1 MPPIN
6 SDIGTVPELWRE
18 PVVGFRTY
26 LMLERRLSA
35 NTVSAYISDTVKLA
49 EYSSGIRPEDVSS
62 DRLGAFL
69 TDEYE
74 AGISKRTQAR
84 FLSSLNCFFDYMV
97 LEHRMEA
104 NPCARLDAPKLS
116 RHLPVVLSVDEV
128 CAIIDSVD
136 LSGPLGHRNRAILD
150 IMYSCGLRVSE
161 VTTLRISDL
170 FFEEGFIR
178 VTGKGD
184 KQRLVPIGEPAIHS
198 VENYLAQSKRRFAS
212 RTDDVLFLGR
222 RGKPLSRVMVFNIV
236 RLQAEAAGV
245 TKVISP
251 HTFRHSFATHLV
263 ENGADLRVVQQMLG
277 HESILTTEIYTH
289 IDSVHIRESVI
300 NHHPRK

>member
-1 MPPIN
+1 MQPVN
-6 SDIGTVPELWRE
+6 SDMGTVPGLWRE
-18 PVVGFRTY
+18 PVAGFRTY
-26 LMLERRLSA
+26 LMLERGLSA
-35 NTVSAYISDTVKLA
+35 NTVSAYLSDAVKLA
-49 EYSSGIRPEDVSS
+49 EYSSGIRPEDMSS

-116 RHLPVVLSVDEV
+116 RRLPVVLSVDEV

-150 IMYSCGLRVSE
+150 VMYSCGLRVSE
-161 VTTLRISDL
+161 VITLRISDL

-184 KQRLVPIGEPAIHS
+184 KQRLVPIGGPAIRS
-198 VENYLAQSKRRFAS
+198 VENYLAQSKRGFTS
-212 RTDDVLFLGR
+212 RTDDVLFLNR

-263 ENGADLRVVQQMLG
+263 ENGADLRAVQQMLG

-289 IDSVHIRESVI
+289 VDSVHIRESVI

>member
-1 MPPIN
+1 M
-6 SDIGTVPELWRE
+6 GTVPGLWRE
-18 PVVGFRTY
+18 PVAGFRTY
-26 LMLERRLSA
+26 LMLERGLSA
-35 NTVSAYISDTVKLA
+35 NTVSAYLSDAVKLA
-49 EYSSGIRPEDVSS
+49 EYSSGIRPEDMSS

-116 RHLPVVLSVDEV
+116 RRLPVVLSVDEV

-150 IMYSCGLRVSE
+150 VMYSCGLRVSE
-161 VTTLRISDL
+161 VITLRISDL

-184 KQRLVPIGEPAIHS
+184 KQRLVPIGGPAIRS
-198 VENYLAQSKRRFAS
+198 VENYLAQSKRGFTS
-212 RTDDVLFLGR
+212 RTDDVLFLNR

-263 ENGADLRVVQQMLG
+263 ENGADLRAVQQMLG

-289 IDSVHIRESVI
+289 VDSVHIRESVI